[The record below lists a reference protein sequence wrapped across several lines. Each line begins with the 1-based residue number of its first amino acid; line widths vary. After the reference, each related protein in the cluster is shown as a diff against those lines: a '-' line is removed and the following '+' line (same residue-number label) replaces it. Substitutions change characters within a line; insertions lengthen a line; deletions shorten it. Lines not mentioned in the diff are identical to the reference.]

1 MIIRFTGHP
10 LDAEI
15 RRASNKKLDDCLEKA
30 GIQVDKDSYVEMD
43 CDNGFIS
50 HVEVITK
57 NTELKKII
65 ADLINHT
72 KGIIL

>member
-1 MIIRFTGHP
+1 MRISFTGHP
-10 LDAEI
+10 LDAYLRI
-15 RRASNKKLDDCLEKA
+15 ASNKKLDDCLEKA
-30 GIQVDKDSYVEMD
+30 GIKVDQDCYVEMD

-57 NTELKKII
+57 NSELKKIVS
-65 ADLINHT
+65 DLIINT